1 MSMLDCDNFQ
11 SSMCGSFMQGKQC
24 CPDCE
29 KELGAYMSCA
39 IPAINSLGF
48 CQISCEGIS
57 GSLSSSSNGGSG
69 VSGAVVVVRSNVA
82 MIGMAVAVMGA
93 TFL

>member
-1 MSMLDCDNFQ
+1 MNMLDCDNFQ

-39 IPAINSLGF
+39 IPTINSLGF